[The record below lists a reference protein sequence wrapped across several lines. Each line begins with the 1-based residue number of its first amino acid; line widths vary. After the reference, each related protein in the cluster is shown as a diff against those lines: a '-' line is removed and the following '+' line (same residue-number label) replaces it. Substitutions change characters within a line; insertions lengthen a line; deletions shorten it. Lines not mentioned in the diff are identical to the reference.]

1 MSPTRVQALRQA
13 ALADSVNPPTWLDE
27 HGSLRAKQS
36 VPTEPLGFYGW
47 QPRQRWTAVKWCGH
61 RVEGLPVP
69 DADGRWRPFVVEGEA
84 S

>member
-1 MSPTRVQALRQA
+1 M
-13 ALADSVNPPTWLDE
+13 NPPTWLDE
-27 HGSLRAKQS
+27 HGSPRAKRS

-47 QPRQRWTAVKWCGH
+47 QPWQRWSA